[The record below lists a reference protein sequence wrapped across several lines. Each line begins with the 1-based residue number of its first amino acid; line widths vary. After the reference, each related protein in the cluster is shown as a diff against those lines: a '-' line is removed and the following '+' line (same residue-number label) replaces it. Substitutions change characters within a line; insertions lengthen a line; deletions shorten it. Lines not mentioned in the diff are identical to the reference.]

1 MLYAVHTASRDNNRF
16 VMWCARPDSNRH
28 AVKRQDLNLVRLP
41 ISPLAHC
48 GVHCTEEH
56 ATVRALFVFQIA
68 ADSFGQCAAGSV
80 VFSPRNFP

>member
-1 MLYAVHTASRDNNRF
+1 MLYAVHIASRDNTRF

-56 ATVRALFVFQIA
+56 AEVRALFVFQIA
-68 ADSFGQCAAGSV
+68 VDSFGQCAAGSV
-80 VFSPRNFP
+80 VFPPRNFP

>member
-1 MLYAVHTASRDNNRF
+1 MLYAVHIASRYNYRF

-56 ATVRALFVFQIA
+56 AEVRVLFVFQIA

>member
-1 MLYAVHTASRDNNRF
+1 MPLRSTPGSET
-16 VMWCARPDSNRH
+16 WCGEPDLNRH
-28 AVKRQDLNLVRLP
+28 ALNGRQDLNLVRLP

-56 ATVRALFVFQIA
+56 AEVRVLFVFQIA
-68 ADSFGQCAAGSV
+68 ADSFDQCAAGSV

>member
-1 MLYAVHTASRDNNRF
+1 MLYALHTASRDNNRF
-16 VMWCARPDSNRH
+16 AMWCARPDSNRH

-56 ATVRALFVFQIA
+56 AEVRALFVFQIA

>member
-1 MLYAVHTASRDNNRF
+1 MPYAVHTASRDNYRF

-28 AVKRQDLNLVRLP
+28 AVRRQDLNLVRLP

-56 ATVRALFVFQIA
+56 AEVRVLFVFQIA

>member
-1 MLYAVHTASRDNNRF
+1 MLYAVYTASRDNTRF
-16 VMWCARPDSNRH
+16 AMWCARPDSNRH

-56 ATVRALFVFQIA
+56 AEVRVLFVFQIA
-68 ADSFGQCAAGSV
+68 ADSFDQCAAGSV

>member
-1 MLYAVHTASRDNNRF
+1 MPYAVHTASRDNTRF

-56 ATVRALFVFQIA
+56 AEVRALFVFQIA
-68 ADSFGQCAAGSV
+68 ADNFG
-80 VFSPRNFP
+80 

>member
-1 MLYAVHTASRDNNRF
+1 MLYAVHIASRDNARF
-16 VMWCARPDSNRH
+16 AMWCARPDSNRH

-56 ATVRALFVFQIA
+56 AEVRVLFVFQIA